1 MFADELRLGLRGQ
14 VRRVL
19 APRGVK
25 VIQPVQLEYKWS
37 YLFLAVEP
45 LTGTLKWEWLER
57 MNKEHL
63 KPVLQDWK
71 LDVAPAHKAKL
82 MQYLSTK
89 RLLLPPYSPE
99 LNPAE
104 RVFEQVR
111 AHVEGKVYGSLTAKQ
126 QQVESFLKQL
136 RMDTERVKRLCRW
149 HWIEAALQSLQPST
163 PHVM

>member
-71 LDVAPAHKAKL
+71 LDVVVWDGAPAHKAKL
-82 MQYLSTK
+82 MQYLST
-89 RLLLPPYSPE
+89 RS
-99 LNPAE
+99 
-104 RVFEQVR
+104 RR
-111 AHVEGKVYGSLTAKQ
+111 S
-126 QQVESFLKQL
+126 SS
-136 RMDTERVKRLCRW
+136 R
-149 HWIEAALQSLQPST
+149 
-163 PHVM
+163 